1 MTDTHH
7 TAGEDI
13 VIHKVR
19 PQETGRLL
27 QLTAAGIDER
37 GWLADAHSAYHDNRS
52 PALSWSRVLE
62 AQSFALVMEDPDA
75 PRERPF
81 VHWMIWDIPG
91 DATGLP
97 AGLPNEAMI
106 GAGEMRGAVQGRN
119 DGGEHGYMG
128 PRPPAGHG
136 VHHYHFQLFA
146 LDKMLGMDPSTPL
159 SELLNALK
167 GNTLASAEMV
177 VLYEA
182 PERQ

>member
-1 MTDTHH
+1 MTEAHH

-19 PQETGRLL
+19 PQETGRLFA
-27 QLTAAGIDER
+27 LTSPGIDER
-37 GWLADAHSAYHDNRS
+37 GFVADIHSAYHDNLS
-52 PALSWSRVLE
+52 PQLSWSRVLE
-62 AQSFALVMEDPDA
+62 AQSYALVIEDPDA
-75 PRERPF
+75 PREKPF

-91 DATGLP
+91 TATGLP
-97 AGLPNEAMI
+97 RGVPREAKI
-106 GAGEMRGAVQGRN
+106 TTGELKDVIQGRN

-159 SELLNALK
+159 VELLNALK
-167 GNTLASAEMV
+167 GNTLASADMV
-177 VLYEA
+177 ALYEA